1 MIEGVSGSIN
11 EELLT
16 LPDGVCVNRFTHT
29 LMVVLIKT
37 KIASSSHLEQVDA
50 YHCHS
55 ASAEG
60 CYELRKTSQSRFASR
75 SKPSLQLVALLGRQR
90 SFIHWKERMGKGNW
104 EGNERKRGDRTLYR
118 AENRKVDVERIS
130 TKGDEQLER
139 RESDVSN
146 IIQCVEG
153 ATIEDLK

>member
-1 MIEGVSGSIN
+1 
-11 EELLT
+11 
-16 LPDGVCVNRFTHT
+16 
-29 LMVVLIKT
+29 
-37 KIASSSHLEQVDA
+37 
-50 YHCHS
+50 
-55 ASAEG
+55 
-60 CYELRKTSQSRFASR
+60 
-75 SKPSLQLVALLGRQR
+75 
-90 SFIHWKERMGKGNW
+90 MGKGNW